1 MGQRE
6 FAEIL
11 SRVLGE
17 RGKGEHILAMNDLA
31 EAPADIGE
39 CSLSINGKVVEIKIP
54 IAMRT
59 PDEVRADILAKLPDR

>member
-17 RGKGEHILAMNDLA
+17 RGKREHILAMNDLA
-31 EAPADIGE
+31 ENIGE

-59 PDEVRADILAKLPDR
+59 PEEIRADILAKLPDH